1 MLNVV
6 CTSGGAANQCKDTNA
21 ACLEEPLSSGT
32 YKCSCKS
39 DFFANNAGV
48 CTESKY
54 KSFQIR
60 LYCQHSI

>member
-6 CTSGGAANQCKDTNA
+6 CTSDGPANQCNDTNA
-21 ACLEEPLSSGT
+21 ACLEEHLSSGT
-32 YKCSCKS
+32 YKCGCKS

>member
-6 CTSGGAANQCKDTNA
+6 CTFGEPTNQCKDTNA
-21 ACLEEPLSSGT
+21 ACLMEPLSSGT
-32 YKCSCKS
+32 YKCGCKS
-39 DFFANNAGV
+39 DFFANNAKV

-60 LYCQHSI
+60 LYWQHLI